1 MLSKRFQLRGVKM
14 TTCYLAID
22 IGASSGRIMISYKQN
37 EKLKLVEGYRFTNG
51 AVTKNSQLVWPIEEL
66 YQAIIEGIKVIIN
79 QGYQPVSLAIDTW
92 AVDFVLLDK
101 NNQRLTD
108 AVSYR
113 DHRTKGVMEDVLKT
127 VDKQQLYQ
135 TTGIQFQPFNT
146 LYQLKALFDEQPA
159 LKQQAK
165 TFLMIPD
172 YLVYL
177 LTGKLVNEYTNATS
191 TQLVDV
197 KNKSWDKALIS
208 RLDFPETMF
217 LPLSEPGTVVGA
229 IKPELQAQFSHEFD
243 VILAASHDTASAVM
257 SVPTNEP
264 TIYLSSGTWS
274 LMGGEKSSPNTSKR
288 ALDFNFTNEGGY
300 GYRYRFLKNIMGLWM
315 IQQVKSVYDDRY
327 SFSDFVDMAKE
338 TIHFP
343 SRVDVNDASFLSPEN
358 MIDAIRC
365 YCKDTKQAIPESPG
379 EMASVIFNSLVD
391 SYQQTMTEIET
402 LTNDTYHTIN
412 IIGGGGKNALI
423 NQLLANQS
431 GKEIHVGPTEATA
444 VGNIIAQ
451 MIALGDCE
459 NLAEAREM
467 IRQSFDIEVF
477 KPQEERS

>member
-1 MLSKRFQLRGVKM
+1 M
-14 TTCYLAID
+14 TRCYLAID
-22 IGASSGRIMISYKQN
+22 IGASSGRIMISFKEN

-51 AVTKNSQLVWPIEEL
+51 AVTKNGQLVWPIEEL
-66 YQAIIEGIKVIIN
+66 YQAIIEGIKAIIN
-79 QGYQPVSLAIDTW
+79 QGYQPVSVAIDTW

-113 DHRTKGVMEDVLKT
+113 DHRTEGVMEDVLKSI
-127 VDKQQLYQ
+127 DKQQLYQ

-197 KNKSWDKALIS
+197 INKSWDKALIS
-208 RLDFPETMF
+208 RLDFPEAMF
-217 LPLSEPGTVVGA
+217 LPLSEPGTVVGE
-229 IKPELQAQFSHEFD
+229 IKQELQALFSRKFD

-274 LMGGEKSSPNTSKR
+274 LMGVEQSVPNTSKR
-288 ALDFNFTNEGGY
+288 ALDYNFTNEGGY

-315 IQQVKSVYDDRY
+315 IQQVKRVYNDRY

-343 SRVDVNDASFLSPEN
+343 SKVDVNDASFLSPEN
-358 MIDAIRC
+358 MIDAIRL

-379 EMASVIFNSLVD
+379 EIASVIFNSLVD
-391 SYQQTMTEIET
+391 SYQQTITEIET

-412 IIGGGGKNALI
+412 IIGGGGKNTFI
-423 NQLLANQS
+423 NQLLSNQS
-431 GKEIHVGPTEATA
+431 GKEVHVGPTEATA

-459 NLAEAREM
+459 NLAETREM

-477 KPQEERS
+477 KPQEERSK

>member
-1 MLSKRFQLRGVKM
+1 MLSKRFQVRGVKM

-22 IGASSGRIMISYKQN
+22 IGASSGRIMISYKENQ
-37 EKLKLVEGYRFTNG
+37 KLKLIEGYRFTNG
-51 AVTKNSQLVWPIEEL
+51 AVTKNGQLVWPIEEL
-66 YQAIIEGIKVIIN
+66 YQAIIEGIKAIID

-92 AVDFVLLDK
+92 AVDFVLLDE
-101 NNQRLTD
+101 NNQRLTE

-113 DHRTKGVMEDVLKT
+113 DHRTDGVMEDVLKT
-127 VDKQQLYQ
+127 VNKQQLYQ
-135 TTGIQFQPFNT
+135 KTGIQFQPFNT
-146 LYQLKALFDEQPA
+146 LYQLKALFNEQPV
-159 LKQQAK
+159 LKRQAK

-197 KNKSWDKALIS
+197 INKSWDKALIS
-208 RLDFPETMF
+208 RLDLPEAMF

-229 IKPELQAQFSHEFD
+229 IKPELQALFSHKFD

-274 LMGGEKSSPNTSKR
+274 LMGVEQASPIISEK
-288 ALDFNFTNEGGY
+288 ALEYNFTNEGGY
-300 GYRYRFLKNIMGLWM
+300 AYQYRLLKNIMGLWM
-315 IQQVKSVYDDRY
+315 IQQVKSLYEHRY
-327 SFSDFVDMAKE
+327 SFSDLVDMAKVNRNF
-338 TIHFP
+338 I
-343 SRVDVNDASFLSPEN
+343 SIVDVNDQRFLSPEN
-358 MIDAIRC
+358 MIDEIKS
-365 YCKDTKQAIPESPG
+365 YCKETNQPIPESPG
-379 EMASVIFNSLVD
+379 EVALVIFNSLIT
-391 SYQQTMTEIET
+391 SYQQTILEIEE
-402 LTNDTYHTIN
+402 LTQKTYQTIN

-451 MIALGDCE
+451 MIALGDCTQ
-459 NLAEAREM
+459 LSDAREM
-467 IRQSFDIEVF
+467 IRQSFDIEIF
-477 KPQEERS
+477 KPQEGI